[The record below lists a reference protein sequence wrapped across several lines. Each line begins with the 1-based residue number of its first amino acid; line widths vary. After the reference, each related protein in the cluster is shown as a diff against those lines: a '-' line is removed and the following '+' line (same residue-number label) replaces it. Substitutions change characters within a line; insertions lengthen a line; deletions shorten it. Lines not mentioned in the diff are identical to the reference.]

1 MPFSSF
7 RRMVAAVLILTLTP
21 MLAVTPVASASNAA
35 LAGRVFQADGVTPR
49 TDVVVTLV
57 QQESQE
63 SFSSM
68 PTTDEGTFNIDS
80 APAGDYS
87 LIAETPDGAFLA
99 AESIALVEGENR
111 PVSLALTPAQG
122 ASSGSAQKG
131 GLPTWGKWVI
141 AGVIIVGGLVLINEV
156 TKDEEEPAST
166 F

>member
-1 MPFSSF
+1 MPSSSF
-7 RRMVAAVLILTLTP
+7 RRMVAAVLILTMTP
-21 MLAVTPVASASNAA
+21 IVAVTPATSASNAV

-57 QQESQE
+57 ERESQE
-63 SFSSM
+63 TFRSK
-68 PTTDEGTFNIDS
+68 PTSGEGTFEIDS

-87 LIAETPDGAFLA
+87 LLAETPDGTFLA
-99 AESIALVEGENR
+99 ADSIVLVEGDNR
-111 PVSLALTPAQG
+111 PVSLALTPSQG
-122 ASSGSAQKG
+122 ATSGGAKKG

-141 AGVIIVGGLVLINEV
+141 AGAIIVGGLVLINEV